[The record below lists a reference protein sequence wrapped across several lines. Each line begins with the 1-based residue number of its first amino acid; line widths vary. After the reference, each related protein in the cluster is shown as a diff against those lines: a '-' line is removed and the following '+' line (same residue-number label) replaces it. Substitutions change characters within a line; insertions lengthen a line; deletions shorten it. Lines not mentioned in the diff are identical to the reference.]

1 MFISISCTTAESHN
15 ILILKLIKNWII
27 DILFYMFSLLGQNEI
42 ICKYKTCVNSNS
54 FIRYPSR
61 TSCKAKQTEK
71 ATQKPELR

>member
-1 MFISISCTTAESHN
+1 
-15 ILILKLIKNWII
+15 
-27 DILFYMFSLLGQNEI
+27 MFSLLGQNEI

>member
-1 MFISISCTTAESHN
+1 
-15 ILILKLIKNWII
+15 
-27 DILFYMFSLLGQNEI
+27 MFSLLGQNEI

-71 ATQKPELR
+71 ATQKPELRSQRILYLFVFKFIFG

>member
-1 MFISISCTTAESHN
+1 
-15 ILILKLIKNWII
+15 
-27 DILFYMFSLLGQNEI
+27 MFSFIGQNEI